1 MLQLWP
7 KKRFLVC
14 CILGSQRKVTDA
26 RYQHYM
32 VVNTL
37 IDLSCF
43 DVVYKRQELRN
54 KFKWLDVEFVSHANP
69 YSASEDGTE
78 H

>member
-1 MLQLWP
+1 
-7 KKRFLVC
+7 
-14 CILGSQRKVTDA
+14 
-26 RYQHYM
+26 M